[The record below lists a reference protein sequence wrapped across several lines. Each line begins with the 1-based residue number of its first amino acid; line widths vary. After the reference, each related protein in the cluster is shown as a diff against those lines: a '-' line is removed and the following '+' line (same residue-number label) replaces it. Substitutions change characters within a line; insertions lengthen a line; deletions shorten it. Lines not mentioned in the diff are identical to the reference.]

1 MQGDHYMKTLKDF
14 FRKETVFCVSFLLAL
29 ISAAAVR
36 PDSDYLTY
44 PDYRTLALGLP
55 DSCPAVLFYDH
66 CGRFP
71 VAGSIFSFRRDV
83 IKESQQSAEP
93 VCAYG
98 AFVFLFQYDHY
109 K

>member
-14 FRKETVFCVSFLLAL
+14 FQKRDSFLRLFSSCPYFCSGGEAGFGL
-29 ISAAAVR
+29 
-36 PDSDYLTY
+36 SDL
-44 PDYRTLALGLP
+44 PGLP

>member
-44 PDYRTLALGLP
+44 PDYRTLAL
-55 DSCPAVLFYDH
+55 
-66 CGRFP
+66 
-71 VAGSIFSFRRDV
+71 SIFSFRRDV